1 MVTANIVTLIALF
14 GLGLALICWFSEGKD
29 PDQ

>member
-1 MVTANIVTLIALF
+1 MENIVSFICAV
-14 GLGLALICWFSEGKD
+14 GLTLALICWFSEGKD

>member
-1 MVTANIVTLIALF
+1 MENIVTYIALF

-29 PDQ
+29 PDE

>member
-1 MVTANIVTLIALF
+1 MENIVTYIALL

-29 PDQ
+29 PDE

>member
-1 MVTANIVTLIALF
+1 MENIVTFICVVGLI
-14 GLGLALICWFSEGKD
+14 LALICWFSEGKD